1 MASAHF
7 ISIREVIHHYGAEE
21 SFLQTLHDYGLL
33 RIEEHEAEGACIPEE
48 SLPDA
53 ERYLRLHYDLGIN
66 TEGIDAIRSLL
77 ERMEEMRHE
86 VQTLRRRLARYE
98 HD

>member
-1 MASAHF
+1 MASVHL
-7 ISIREVIHHYGAEE
+7 ISIRQVAHHYGAEE

-33 RIEEHEAEGACIPEE
+33 RIEEHEAEGACIAEDA
-48 SLPDA
+48 LPDA

-77 ERMEEMRHE
+77 ERMEEMQDE
-86 VQTLRRRLARYE
+86 VQQLRRRLARYE
-98 HD
+98 RD